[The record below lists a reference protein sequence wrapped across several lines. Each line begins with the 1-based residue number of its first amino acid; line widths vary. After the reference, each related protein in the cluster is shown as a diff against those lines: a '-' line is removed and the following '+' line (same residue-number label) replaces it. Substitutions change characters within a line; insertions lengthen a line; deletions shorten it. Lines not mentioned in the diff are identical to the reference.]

1 VHFKVVYQ
9 VVSVV
14 VAVFVGVF
22 GVLVVAGCVYKQVLV
37 HRAKNKV
44 E

>member
-1 VHFKVVYQ
+1 
-9 VVSVV
+9 
-14 VAVFVGVF
+14 VF

-37 HRAKNKV
+37 HRAKNKQ